1 MKYAVECA
9 RVQRWNVQEVN
20 KNGDNILQ
28 PVCDNG
34 VVDDDDNNNRIH
46 HAEQLTE
53 SSAMEQRRIL

>member
-1 MKYAVECA
+1 M
-9 RVQRWNVQEVN
+9 QEVN

-28 PVCDNG
+28 PVFDNG

-53 SSAMEQRRIL
+53 SSAFGTKKNSLMH